1 MQFWEHQKNFFSF
14 YRTCT
19 KEVCQNYD
27 LTQMEFDILMFLSNN
42 PQFDTAAE
50 IVRIRKL
57 TKSHVS
63 VAVNSLIQRNLLKPF
78 HTDNNHK
85 TVHLRLLPAARDI
98 IQSGQQAQE
107 QFRNRLFQ
115 GFSEEELQLFRDMTD
130 RILHNASQKE
140 DSHL

>member
-1 MQFWEHQKNFFSF
+1 MQFWEHQKIFLSF

-27 LTQMEFDILMFLSNN
+27 LTQMEFDILMFLANN

-63 VAVNSLIQRNLLKPF
+63 VAVKSLIQRNLLKPF
-78 HTDNNHK
+78 HKENNHK
-85 TVHLRLLPAARDI
+85 TVHLELLPAAQDI
-98 IQSGQQAQE
+98 IRDGRQAQE
-107 QFRNRLFQ
+107 QFRDQLFQ
-115 GFSEEELQLFRDMTD
+115 GFSEEELQLFRELTD
-130 RILHNASQKE
+130 RILQNAAKHPE
-140 DSHL
+140 I

>member
-1 MQFWEHQKNFFSF
+1 MQFWEHQKIFFSF

-27 LTQMEFDILMFLSNN
+27 LTQMEFDILMFLANN

-63 VAVNSLIQRNLLKPF
+63 DPEKFTETI
-78 HTDNNHK
+78 
-85 TVHLRLLPAARDI
+85 
-98 IQSGQQAQE
+98 
-107 QFRNRLFQ
+107 
-115 GFSEEELQLFRDMTD
+115 
-130 RILHNASQKE
+130 
-140 DSHL
+140 SHRQ

>member
-1 MQFWEHQKNFFSF
+1 MQFWEHQKIFFPFTEPVLKRSV
-14 YRTCT
+14 RTT
-19 KEVCQNYD
+19 
-27 LTQMEFDILMFLSNN
+27 I
-42 PQFDTAAE
+42 
-50 IVRIRKL
+50 RIRKL

-98 IQSGQQAQE
+98 IQSGRQAQE
-107 QFRNRLFQ
+107 QFRDQLFQ

>member
-27 LTQMEFDILMFLSNN
+27 LTQMEFDILMFLANN

-50 IVRIRKL
+50 NVRIRKM
-57 TKSHVS
+57 TKS
-63 VAVNSLIQRNLLKPF
+63 QD
-78 HTDNNHK
+78 T
-85 TVHLRLLPAARDI
+85 ARDI
-98 IQSGQQAQE
+98 IQSGRQAQE
-107 QFRNRLFQ
+107 QFRDQLFQ